1 MIRNAWWGAPL
12 AALAL
17 GCSEPRPEGTD
28 AFVAPPERP
37 STTVAPAPS
46 ASPPAPF
53 HYDGAALRNPF
64 EAPVSGAAIDDR
76 PAAPGPDLQRART
89 VLETFAIAQLQMVGV
104 LAGGDR
110 RVALLRDPGGHVH
123 RVRVGDY
130 VGRDFGRVQTIG
142 DAGLDLV
149 ESIADGSGGWVRR
162 SRALPLSRS
171 GPDPIRVSVEEPA
184 DA

>member
-1 MIRNAWWGAPL
+1 M
-12 AALAL
+12 
-17 GCSEPRPEGTD
+17 
-28 AFVAPPERP
+28 
-37 STTVAPAPS
+37 
-46 ASPPAPF
+46 
-53 HYDGAALRNPF
+53 
-64 EAPVSGAAIDDR
+64 
-76 PAAPGPDLQRART
+76 
-89 VLETFAIAQLQMVGV
+89 LETFAIAELQMVGV
-104 LAGGDR
+104 LAGRDR

-162 SRALPLSRS
+162 SRVLPLSRS
-171 GPDPIRVSVEEPA
+171 GADSTPVSVEETA

>member
-1 MIRNAWWGAPL
+1 MIRNPWWGAPL

-17 GCSEPRPEGTD
+17 GCSEPRPQGTD
-28 AFVAPPERP
+28 AFAAPPEPP

-53 HYDGAALRNPF
+53 HYDDAAVRNPF

-89 VLETFAIAQLQMVGV
+89 VLETFAIAELRMVGV
-104 LAGGDR
+104 LAGGGR
-110 RVALLRDPGGHVH
+110 RIAVLRDPVGHVH

-142 DAGLDLV
+142 DAGLDLL

-162 SRALPLSRS
+162 ARALPLSRS
-171 GPDPIRVSVEEPA
+171 GPDSKPVAVEEPA